1 METSVDLA
9 RCRRRRTVYEKLYIL
24 DVTRTWTPAQA
35 ATVYGVSRSTI
46 ISWRATEDR
55 FRQQDLPPRQ
65 HFGDHTHNELLHH
78 AGSQSGIVNVGYVGQ
93 RGTLAEIAVRI
104 MFPPLQVGHP
114 RTTATLI
121 EGVGFAHVIDTMDA
135 LTDKEIDYC
144 VLPTT
149 SLLSLRPDFMLSQL
163 ISRPLNI
170 VGEIACTMELCLSAL
185 PGTALRECD
194 CVMSDSALLQKYE
207 ALILQLESDQGS
219 PIVRQVAWDSAGA
232 CFIVREQAAH
242 GIAAIA
248 SKDAARETGLNV
260 LVDNLCDDS
269 PELAQYL
276 ILGRQQCVP
285 IQPRSD
291 CALRKVTFCAEHKV
305 LITVKATVPSPFAK
319 PPPLLLERLDD
330 LSTPM
335 HVFDTYFCLT
345 NMP

>member
-1 METSVDLA
+1 MGSH
-9 RCRRRRTVYEKLYIL
+9 
-24 DVTRTWTPAQA
+24 P
-35 ATVYGVSRSTI
+35 
-46 ISWRATEDR
+46 
-55 FRQQDLPPRQ
+55 
-65 HFGDHTHNELLHH
+65 HNELLHH

-93 RGTLAEIAVRI
+93 RGTLAEIAVRT
-104 MFPPLQVGHP
+104 MFPLLQVGP
-114 RTTATLI
+114 TTTATLI

-149 SLLSLRPDFMLSQL
+149 SLLALRPDFMLSQL
-163 ISRPLNI
+163 ISRPLKI

-194 CVMSDSALLQKYE
+194 CVMSDPALLQKYE
-207 ALILQLESDQGS
+207 ALILQLESDRGS

-248 SKDAARETGLNV
+248 SKDAAHEAGLNV

-291 CALRKVTFCAEHKV
+291 CALRKVTLYLILQNQPTWLSATMQALADVYAHVVDIQTYTNRGAEHQV
-305 LITVKATVPSPFAK
+305 LITVRATVPSPFSK

-330 LSTPM
+330 LSTSM

>member
-1 METSVDLA
+1 
-9 RCRRRRTVYEKLYIL
+9 
-24 DVTRTWTPAQA
+24 
-35 ATVYGVSRSTI
+35 
-46 ISWRATEDR
+46 
-55 FRQQDLPPRQ
+55 
-65 HFGDHTHNELLHH
+65 
-78 AGSQSGIVNVGYVGQ
+78 
-93 RGTLAEIAVRI
+93 
-104 MFPPLQVGHP
+104 MFPLLQVGP
-114 RTTATLI
+114 TTTATLI

-149 SLLSLRPDFMLSQL
+149 SLLALRPDFMLSQL
-163 ISRPLNI
+163 ISRPLKI

-194 CVMSDSALLQKYE
+194 CVMSDPALLQKYE
-207 ALILQLESDQGS
+207 ALILQLESDRGS

-248 SKDAARETGLNV
+248 SKDAAHEAGLNV

-276 ILGRQQCVP
+276 ILGRQQCPTWLSATMQALADVYAHVVD
-285 IQPRSD
+285 IQTYTNRY
-291 CALRKVTFCAEHKV
+291 HQV
-305 LITVKATVPSPFAK
+305 LITVRATVPSPFSK

-330 LSTPM
+330 LSTSM